1 MAGKI
6 ARAVKSWEGCI
17 SLLEGL
23 ERESIPSGS
32 STKDLGPTLLTLVST
47 PQRGR
52 LAMRAA
58 DPHID
63 PFSDLD
69 RVTYTKPSVYSTRQL
84 ATNLTCPFADC
95 GTATSPSQPSG
106 TASPAA
112 TSSQASNAGS
122 RARIPS
128 IFRPL
133 DLIKSFMVWD
143 LWTGIRAEVPGTSE
157 RQADPWQAVANQTSE
172 GEEGGEGRHTNNWAV
187 LVCTSRYWFNYRVSR
202 LASYPKI
209 R

>member
-1 MAGKI
+1 
-6 ARAVKSWEGCI
+6 
-17 SLLEGL
+17 
-23 ERESIPSGS
+23 
-32 STKDLGPTLLTLVST
+32 
-47 PQRGR
+47 
-52 LAMRAA
+52 MRAA

-95 GTATSPSQPSG
+95 GTTTSPSQPSG

-133 DLIKSFMVWD
+133 DLIKSFLVWD
-143 LWTGIRAEVPGTSE
+143 LWIGVRAEVLETSE
-157 RQADPWQAVANQTSE
+157 QQAGPWQAVANRTSE
-172 GEEGGEGRHTNNWAV
+172 GEESGEGRHTNNWAV

-202 LASYPKI
+202 LASYP
-209 R
+209 